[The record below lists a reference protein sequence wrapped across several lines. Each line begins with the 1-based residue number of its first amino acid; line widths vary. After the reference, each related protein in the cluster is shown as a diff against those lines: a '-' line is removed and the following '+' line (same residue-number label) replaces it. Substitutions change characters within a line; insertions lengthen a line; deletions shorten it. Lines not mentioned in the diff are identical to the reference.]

1 MWELLNAENTMP
13 NSLQISKEFKNS
25 DLHLQLFYNAK
36 IYFFGGGGG
45 WGRGSG
51 AIMFGLDFHH
61 YLGSALGV
69 GREGG
74 TMYII
79 DFKL

>member
-1 MWELLNAENTMP
+1 
-13 NSLQISKEFKNS
+13 
-25 DLHLQLFYNAK
+25 
-36 IYFFGGGGG
+36 
-45 WGRGSG
+45 
-51 AIMFGLDFHH
+51 MFGLDFHR